1 MMGKKCG
8 GAQAAWWLMV
18 IGGLNWGIL
27 GLGYYIGKS
36 WDWNVLH
43 MIFGQWMWLEAL
55 IYLVVG
61 ICALMALWGCK
72 CKSCAVE
79 AK

>member
-1 MMGKKCG
+1 MGKKCG
-8 GAQAAWWLMV
+8 GAQVAWWLLV

-27 GLGYYIGKS
+27 GLGYFIGRM

-43 MIFGQWMWLEAL
+43 MIFGQWAWLEAL

-61 ICALMALWGCK
+61 VSAIMALWGCR
-72 CKSCAVE
+72 CKACAVE